1 LQLNVKIIDYGFSDS
16 LKISGSLKSYYVTYR
31 VTGLTK
37 EDLNQLEG
45 LLEDPVTVKDN
56 ELYLNV
62 YFEKEYYPFGTEDS
76 QTRLEDYLAREEI
89 EMTAYLLDLLEDHQ

>member
-1 LQLNVKIIDYGFSDS
+1 MHLNVKIIDYGFSDS
-16 LKISGSLKSYYVTYR
+16 LKSYYVTYK
-31 VTGLTK
+31 VTSLNR
-37 EDLNQLEG
+37 EDLDQLVG

-56 ELYLNV
+56 KLYLNV

-89 EMTAYLLDLLEDHQ
+89 EMTAYLLDLLEDN

>member
-16 LKISGSLKSYYVTYR
+16 LKSYYVTYR
-31 VTGLTK
+31 ITGLNG
-37 EDLNQLEG
+37 EELSQLEV
-45 LLEDPVTVKDN
+45 LLEDPVTVKDD

-76 QTRLEDYLAREEI
+76 KTRLEDYQAREEI
-89 EMTAYLLDLLEDHQ
+89 EMTAYLLALLQDH